1 MTALFSRRSLLGLAL
16 AGLFALPIMPG
27 QAQNFEFSV
36 TPYTPE
42 VLSAA
47 QASGEPF
54 LLDFFA
60 PWCTTCRA
68 QERVIYNLLETNAE
82 YRDILIIR
90 VDWDTNRT
98 GPLVAELQIP
108 RRSTLVVMQG
118 TVELGRIVADTREAS
133 IAALLDL
140 AI

>member
-1 MTALFSRRSLLGLAL
+1 MTTSLSRRSFIGLAL
-16 AGLFALPIMPG
+16 AGLLSLPGVPALAADYP
-27 QAQNFEFSV
+27 V
-36 TPYTPE
+36 TEYTPE
-42 VLSAA
+42 AVAA
-47 QASGEPF
+47 ARASGKPF

-68 QERVIYNLLETNAE
+68 QERVISGLLQNNPA
-82 YRDILIIR
+82 YREIQIIR

-118 TVELGRIVADTREAS
+118 TVELGRIVADTREAN